1 MEPRTQPSPHSLPPP
16 SLSLSPSC
24 RDLSYNGL
32 SGTIPSTIG
41 KLTGL
46 AYMYVVYRVLL
57 RVLAADAW
65 GGGGES
71 ERRAVWRWWQV
82 GVAVRS
88 AEREHAARCT
98 PQDPSSREEEE
109 EEEEEE

>member
-1 MEPRTQPSPHSLPPP
+1 
-16 SLSLSPSC
+16 
-24 RDLSYNGL
+24 
-32 SGTIPSTIG
+32 
-41 KLTGL
+41 
-46 AYMYVVYRVLL
+46 MYVVYRVLL
-57 RVLAADAW
+57 RVLGADAW
-65 GGGGES
+65 GRVCGES

-109 EEEEEE
+109 EEEEGE